1 MGARNRHRNP
11 NREDPPRKSSV
22 HAPPGSPPTL
32 AELSARNVAELL
44 VWCGAWPQ
52 RCFHCGVVSLETLYP
67 TQTIADVTPRLVCTK
82 CGLIGGGNENIWITQ
97 VGDSDNAP
105 YQIITI
111 NDAGPGK

>member
-1 MGARNRHRNP
+1 MAARTPENSGIGARNRHRNP

-52 RCFHCGVVSLETLYP
+52 RCFHCGVVSVATLDP

-82 CGLIGGGNENIWITQ
+82 CGLVGGYAQPRW
-97 VGDSDNAP
+97 P
-105 YQIITI
+105 
-111 NDAGPGK
+111 